1 MVDAIDYPGLSEKA
15 IAALKE
21 INKLGKEFSK
31 FEMIPAV
38 KEEMDEILELSSG
51 KTIRMILGG
60 KKVKDKNPKETYADL
75 ISNLLQIE
83 DDIAEIDF
91 LTSDMMRKIYDLS
104 EEDKNEFFDAMGID
118 PIDKEDIGI
127 SEERKLLLSKMNSIS
142 GDMTRESEEF
152 YSEELEEYIDVKRK

>member
-1 MVDAIDYPGLSEKA
+1 MVEAIDYSGLSEKA

-21 INKLGKEFSK
+21 INKFGKEFSK

-51 KTIRMILGG
+51 KTIRMVLGG
-60 KKVKDKNPKETYADL
+60 KKLEKKNSKETYADL

-83 DDIAEIDF
+83 DDIAEIEF

-104 EEDKNEFFDAMGID
+104 EEDKNEFFDTLGID
-118 PIDKEDIGI
+118 PIDKEDLGI
-127 SEERKLLLSKMNSIS
+127 SDERKLLLSKMSSIS